1 MFSRTILRT
10 WRVRDSSSESSAA
23 MDRYLSKCAQKTG
36 HEFTKLGPAVCVMG
50 GSGIGKTWMVH
61 KELSPCVELTS
72 EILKS
77 KQDTIDFLNK
87 INGTNIPVILDEY
100 ECVYDLVG
108 LREITGP
115 PTNGLFVVISQIP
128 IKFSFEIKTYEFPV
142 LDSVAI
148 KRIFPTASDHIIST
162 CNGDLRR
169 VRQSLTFT
177 SDGRDDFKGP
187 REFISH
193 LVSRTSNVNPVDYIG
208 HPIQEPGNIASILHE
223 NYPDSKGNME
233 IISNYLSIADVV
245 ETRVYAGDWEL
256 LAYFNLWGCILP
268 ATEIAHTLSNKL
280 RPGSTWT
287 KYQNMCMRHKK
298 IQSISKKIPHRNLD
312 TEALLLIR
320 SRIENGDFETFL
332 EYELEPSDIDVLNH
346 LSPLTK
352 LKAKTISSLKKQCV
366 EAIANNAQRKSPT

>member
-1 MFSRTILRT
+1 
-10 WRVRDSSSESSAA
+10 
-23 MDRYLSKCAQKTG
+23 MDRYLSKGVQKNE

-50 GSGIGKTWMVH
+50 RSGIGKTWTVH

-87 INGTNIPVILDEY
+87 IHGTNTPVVLDEY

-128 IKFSFEIKTYEFPV
+128 IKFSFEIKTYDFPV
-142 LDSVAI
+142 PDPAAI
-148 KRIFPTASDHIIST
+148 KGLFPSANDNVIAA
-162 CNGDLRR
+162 CGGDLRR
-169 VRQSLTFT
+169 VKQSLTFA

-193 LVSRTSNVNPVDYIG
+193 LVSRASNVNPVDYIG

-256 LAYFNLWGCILP
+256 LSYFNLWGCILP
-268 ATEIAHTLSNKL
+268 ATEIAHTLGNKL

-298 IQSISKKIPHRNLD
+298 INSISNKIPHRNLD

-320 SRIENGDFETFL
+320 SRIEHGDFETFL
-332 EYELEPSDIDVLNH
+332 EYELEPSDIDILNH
-346 LSPLTK
+346 LSPLSR
-352 LKAKTISSLKKQCV
+352 LKAKTISSLKRQCV
-366 EAIANNAQRKSPT
+366 EAIANRALQRRNPT